1 MGQPP
6 ELGAGT
12 LLVVLHQERST
23 PGRVGERLKARGF
36 TLDIR
41 RPALGDPLPETFA
54 DHAGLLVFG
63 GPMSAND
70 DSDFI
75 RAETRLM
82 ERALAANLPSLGICL
97 GAQILAR
104 ALGGQVAPHAEGICE
119 MGYYPLQATAAGAA
133 LMPWPGHVYHWHTEG
148 FDVPPGADLLA
159 TGTVFPNQA
168 FRAGASFGVQF
179 HPEVTREMMVTW
191 IERGAHRF
199 TRKGAQPGDAHLAG
213 WALHD
218 GAVVSWLDA
227 FLATVFGSEDGRAV
241 ASVEGELDG
250 NGGGVRD

>member
-1 MGQPP
+1 M
-6 ELGAGT
+6 AGPKEDAQT

-36 TLDIR
+36 ELDVR
-41 RPALGDPLPETFA
+41 RPALGDPLPDTFER
-54 DHAGLLVFG
+54 HAGLLVFG

-70 DSDFI
+70 ESDFI

-82 ERALAANLPSLGICL
+82 ERALAADLPTLGICL

-133 LMPWPGHVYHWHTEG
+133 LMPWPSHVYHWHTEG
-148 FDVPPGADLLA
+148 FDVPPGAELLA

-168 FRAGASFGVQF
+168 FRAGACWGVQF

-199 TRKGAQPGDAHLAG
+199 SRKGAQPGDAHLAG

-218 GAVVSWLDA
+218 GAVVTWLDA
-227 FLATVFGSEDGRAV
+227 FLATIFVPGDGRAV
-241 ASVEGELDG
+241 ADDEGDSG
-250 NGGGVRD
+250 GSGGGARG

>member
-1 MGQPP
+1 MDQPP
-6 ELGAGT
+6 EQGPGT

-36 TLDIR
+36 QLDVR
-41 RPALGDPLPETFA
+41 RPALGDPLPDTFA
-54 DHAGLLVFG
+54 RHAGLLVFG

-70 DSDFI
+70 ESDFI

-82 ERALAANLPSLGICL
+82 ERALAADLPTLGICL
-97 GAQILAR
+97 GAQIMAR
-104 ALGGQVAPHAEGICE
+104 ALGGQVAPHAEGVCE
-119 MGYYPLQATAAGAA
+119 MGYYPLRATEVGAA
-133 LMPWPGHVYHWHTEG
+133 LMPWPSHVYHWHTEG

-168 FRAGASFGVQF
+168 FRAGAAWGVQF

-199 TRKGAQPGDAHLAG
+199 SRKGAQPGDAHLAG

-218 GAVVSWLDA
+218 GAVVTWLDA
-227 FLATVFGSEDGRAV
+227 FLATIFAT
-241 ASVEGELDG
+241 GEEAGIATALDDESG
-250 NGGGVRD
+250 I

>member
-1 MGQPP
+1 MAAP
-6 ELGAGT
+6 EDDPRT

-36 TLDIR
+36 ALDVR
-41 RPALGDPLPETFA
+41 RPALGDPLPDTFA
-54 DHAGLLVFG
+54 HHAGLLVFG

-82 ERALAANLPSLGICL
+82 ERALAADLPTLGICL

-119 MGYYPLQATAAGAA
+119 MGYYPLRATEAGAA

-148 FDVPPGADLLA
+148 FDVPAGAELLA

-168 FRAGASFGVQF
+168 FRAGAAWGVQF

-199 TRKGAQPGDAHLAG
+199 SRKGAQPGEAHLAG

-227 FLATVFGSEDGRAV
+227 FLATIFATGEEDGRAI
-241 ASVEGELDG
+241 ALDES
-250 NGGGVRD
+250 GGI

>member
-1 MGQPP
+1 MAAP
-6 ELGAGT
+6 EDDPRT

-36 TLDIR
+36 ALDVR
-41 RPALGDPLPETFA
+41 RPALGDPLPDTFA
-54 DHAGLLVFG
+54 NHAGLLVFG

-82 ERALAANLPSLGICL
+82 ERALAADLPTLGICL

-148 FDVPPGADLLA
+148 FDVPAGAELLA

-168 FRAGASFGVQF
+168 FRAGAAYGVQF

-199 TRKGAQPGDAHLAG
+199 SRKGAQPGEAHLAG

-227 FLATVFGSEDGRAV
+227 FLATIFATEEEDGRAI
-241 ASVEGELDG
+241 ALDED
-250 NGGGVRD
+250 GGI

>member
-1 MGQPP
+1 MDQPS
-6 ELGAGT
+6 EQGAGT

-36 TLDIR
+36 QLDVR
-41 RPALGDPLPETFA
+41 RPALGDPLPDTFA
-54 DHAGLLVFG
+54 RHAGLLVFG

-70 DSDFI
+70 ESDFI
-75 RAETRLM
+75 HAETRLM
-82 ERALAANLPSLGICL
+82 ERALAADLPTLGICL
-97 GAQILAR
+97 GAQIMAR
-104 ALGGQVAPHAEGICE
+104 ALGGQVAPHAEGVCE
-119 MGYYPLQATAAGAA
+119 MGYYPLRATEVGAA
-133 LMPWPGHVYHWHTEG
+133 LMPWPSHVYHWHTEG

-168 FRAGASFGVQF
+168 FRAGAAWGVQF

-199 TRKGAQPGDAHLAG
+199 SRKGAQPGDAHLAG

-218 GAVVSWLDA
+218 GAVVTWLDA
-227 FLATVFGSEDGRAV
+227 FLATIFAT
-241 ASVEGELDG
+241 GEEAGIATALDDESG
-250 NGGGVRD
+250 I

>member
-1 MGQPP
+1 MDQPP
-6 ELGAGT
+6 EQGAGT

-36 TLDIR
+36 QLDVR
-41 RPALGDPLPETFA
+41 RPALGDPLPDTFA
-54 DHAGLLVFG
+54 RHAGLLVFG

-70 DSDFI
+70 ESDFI
-75 RAETRLM
+75 HAETRLM
-82 ERALAANLPSLGICL
+82 ERALAAELPTLGICL
-97 GAQILAR
+97 GAQIMAR
-104 ALGGQVAPHAEGICE
+104 ALGGQVAPHAEGVCE
-119 MGYYPLQATAAGAA
+119 MGYYPLRATEAGAA
-133 LMPWPGHVYHWHTEG
+133 LMPWPSHVYHWHTEG

-168 FRAGASFGVQF
+168 FRAGAAWGVQF

-199 TRKGAQPGDAHLAG
+199 SRKGAQPGDAHLAG

-218 GAVVSWLDA
+218 GAVVTWLDA
-227 FLATVFGSEDGRAV
+227 FLATIFAT
-241 ASVEGELDG
+241 GEEAGIATALDDESG
-250 NGGGVRD
+250 I